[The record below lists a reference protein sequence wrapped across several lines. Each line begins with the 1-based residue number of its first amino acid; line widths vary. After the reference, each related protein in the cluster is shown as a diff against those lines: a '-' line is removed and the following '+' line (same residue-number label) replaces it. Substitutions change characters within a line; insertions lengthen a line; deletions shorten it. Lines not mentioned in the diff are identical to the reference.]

1 MNRDKVFNYI
11 FKKYHVRP
19 SYLWDKYPLYGVFKN
34 DKGKWFGLIMNIS
47 KDKLGLDSSEEVFIL
62 NVKYYPDLIG
72 SLRLSKGI
80 FKAYHMNKEHWVSV
94 ILDDTVSEEKIKEL
108 IDVSYE
114 LNMGG

>member
-1 MNRDKVFNYI
+1 MNRDKVINYVFN
-11 FKKYHVRP
+11 KYNVRP
-19 SYLWDKYPLYGVFKN
+19 SYLWDKYPLYAVFKN

-47 KDKLGLDSSEEVFIL
+47 KDKLGLDSNEEVFIL